1 MNAVNYQ
8 SFADDWER
16 RATIRTRPR
25 RVLENDGKLI
35 FPLCRQPLVLSATF
49 LEHCPQWRDFVL
61 TQSFYKFVN
70 DVVIFETEIVDKTA
84 RSIAKNRFS
93 LPFPLACRYDA
104 MTVVVDEDYH
114 ALVALDFLQQ
124 AVEMTGIEPLNLPGQ
139 IELSCALPTAQAKV
153 PAHLHDAVELIAVA
167 IAENTVTHDVAAFS
181 KDASVKS
188 SVRGLMADHLFDEGR
203 HARFW
208 AQLVSIYWQSATPQ
222 DRDSIA
228 QALPVFLARYLTND
242 LQQDFDLQLIEHLDI
257 SADTRLALRHEIH
270 ALDFPITHQHPLV
283 ANIMGLLRQSG
294 VLQTPSVAQALSAY
308 LPVPGRLACGV

>member
-1 MNAVNYQ
+1 MNTGDYP
-8 SFADDWER
+8 SIADDWER

-25 RVLENDGKLI
+25 RLLENDDKLI
-35 FPLCRQPLVLSATF
+35 YPLCRQPLVLSATF

-61 TQSFYKFVN
+61 VQSFYKFIN

-93 LPFPLACRYDA
+93 IPFPLACRVDA

-124 AVEMTGIEPLNLPGQ
+124 TVALTGIQPLELPRQ
-139 IELSCALPTAQAKV
+139 IELTRALPTAQAQA

-181 KDASVKS
+181 KDSSVKAS
-188 SVRGLMADHLFDEGR
+188 IRGLMADHLFDEGR
-203 HARFW
+203 HAHFW
-208 AQLVSIYWQSATPQ
+208 TRLVRMYWQAATAD

-228 QALPVFLARYLTND
+228 KVLPTFLAQYLTND
-242 LQQDFDLQLIEHLDI
+242 LQKDFDLHLIEHLDI
-257 SADTRLALRHEIH
+257 DASLRNALRNEIA
-270 ALDFPITHQHPLV
+270 ALTFPITRRHPLLS
-283 ANIMGLLRQSG
+283 NILGFLQHSGL
-294 VLQTPSVAQALSAY
+294 LQTPSVVHALKDY
-308 LPVPGRLACGV
+308 LPMLGGAI